1 MSVKEEEE
9 QDVINKSIIV
19 DFDRRITTELLP
31 LMFNPLHKLAH
42 NKNNTPRI
50 CNQKLNKLNQKPHD
64 KEDVIQSED
73 KFESLGHMEFVRNLT
88 PEQQKKCCQRIQ
100 FRTSSLA
107 EQLGMAT
114 LYAHLAVLY
123 LMRLNQLLMVHLAK
137 GKNNMNKLVETMI
150 YWSVNIIGF
159 NTYIKR
165 CTKLFSYNKNI
176 GAFRGIYS
184 KMSLQKKDT

>member
-9 QDVINKSIIV
+9 QDVINKSNIV

-31 LMFNPLHKLAH
+31 LMFNPLHKLAR

-88 PEQQKKCCQRIQ
+88 LEQQKMLSKNPVQNFIPCRAVWNDNSISTSCCLVFDASQPTTYGS
-100 FRTSSLA
+100 FS
-107 EQLGMAT
+107 
-114 LYAHLAVLY
+114 
-123 LMRLNQLLMVHLAK
+123 K
-137 GKNNMNKLVETMI
+137 GKE
-150 YWSVNIIGF
+150 
-159 NTYIKR
+159 
-165 CTKLFSYNKNI
+165 
-176 GAFRGIYS
+176 
-184 KMSLQKKDT
+184 